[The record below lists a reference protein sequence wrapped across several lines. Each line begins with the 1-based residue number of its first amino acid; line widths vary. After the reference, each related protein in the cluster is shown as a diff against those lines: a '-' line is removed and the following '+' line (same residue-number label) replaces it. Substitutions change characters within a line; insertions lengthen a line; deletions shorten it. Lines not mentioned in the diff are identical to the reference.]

1 MWWSGG
7 RQYGGVTGP
16 HAAARTTEKHRGEEQ
31 VPMSQDE
38 HIDVVTVYTP
48 VEGAEGEVHKILA
61 ELVTKSRTEP
71 GCESYE
77 LYESTVLA
85 GTYITIER
93 WADLAAQESHTRGL
107 AVKFAAAA
115 LRPHLE
121 VLPVLHPLSP
131 VQV

>member
-1 MWWSGG
+1 
-7 RQYGGVTGP
+7 
-16 HAAARTTEKHRGEEQ
+16 
-31 VPMSQDE
+31 MSQDE
-38 HIDVVTVYTP
+38 QIDVVTVYTP
-48 VEGAEGEVHKILA
+48 VEGAAGEVQKILA

-85 GTYITIER
+85 GTFITIER
-93 WADLAAQESHTRGL
+93 WADLAAQENHTRGL
-107 AVKFAAAA
+107 AVKFAASA

-121 VLPVLHPLSP
+121 VLPVLHPLIP